1 MFTHFFSRSPFR
13 RRPRHTQEAP
23 PIPEPHDPLKHQVFV
38 LDTHWRDGLEEIL
51 FGDPIPNLYP
61 IEHYA
66 AVPLPKSAPP
76 IPLQHYQG
84 FVGCARGDT
93 LCCVVL
99 LGSNVVPV
107 RLCCAYEE
115 VPGGGDCAEE
125 ARCTVTPWPS
135 CCCRWGCART
145 RFLARAIT

>member
-66 AVPLPKSAPP
+66 AVPLPKSAPC

-107 RLCCAYEE
+107 RLCCAYEDRKS
-115 VPGGGDCAEE
+115 V
-125 ARCTVTPWPS
+125 V
-135 CCCRWGCART
+135 
-145 RFLARAIT
+145 

>member
-1 MFTHFFSRSPFR
+1 MYPLTLTRYPFMFTHFFSRSPFR

-66 AVPLPKSAPP
+66 AVPLPKSAPC
-76 IPLQHYQG
+76 IPLQHPRRHA
-84 FVGCARGDT
+84 VLRGAAG
-93 LCCVVL
+93 LERGAGAPVL
-99 LGSNVVPV
+99 RLRGGS
-107 RLCCAYEE
+107 R
-115 VPGGGDCAEE
+115 
-125 ARCTVTPWPS
+125 R
-135 CCCRWGCART
+135 R
-145 RFLARAIT
+145 